1 MLLCDGRLCGIL
13 VSSIGLIQIVM
24 NARRSME
31 GLYENEEVCTMR
43 VSWDVMY
50 GRMWNYAGY
59 SPVFLLDVNLE
70 SGSIST
76 KSSPA
81 SAQSKY
87 GL

>member
-1 MLLCDGRLCGIL
+1 MY
-13 VSSIGLIQIVM
+13 
-24 NARRSME
+24 ARRSIE
-31 GLYENEEVCTMR
+31 GLSVNEEVCTNACILGCH
-43 VSWDVMY
+43 VWKNVELCWILTYFSL
-50 GRMWNYAGY
+50 G
-59 SPVFLLDVNLE
+59 VNLE